1 MVKRQY
7 YSYRPPKELLV
18 GQGGPNFQCTF
29 HHPLPGFCNILLEVV
44 PYKDLCL
51 PLLLPIL
58 LGLTI
63 HAFPILVWS
72 CCQGVSVDDMMT
84 VRGNVG
90 IN

>member
-29 HHPLPGFCNILLEVV
+29 HHPLPGFCNILLEVIPEEV
-44 PYKDLCL
+44 LCL
-51 PLLLPIL
+51 RPLLPIL
-58 LGLTI
+58 LGFPI
-63 HAFPILVWS
+63 HAFPILVWYR
-72 CCQGVSVDDMMT
+72 CQGESVDDMMA

-90 IN
+90 IS